1 MTTFQLRQFDPAV
14 HNAIRERLKDGS
26 ISSLGVALLRNY
38 DPLRAC
44 LAMLRIGYLAMFNKI
59 GYGYILSPAAR
70 VVRELIADFEH
81 VPVEVHHIA
90 LEINQIYSC
99 AGKLRD
105 DVVGI
110 SGGKH
115 VPPDHGEVQALVA
128 GMCDYVNNHWD
139 APAIHLASYLM
150 WRVNWIHP
158 FFGGNGRTARAL
170 AYLVLCA
177 RLGFILPGVKTIPEM
192 IVADRDP
199 YYEALRKADD
209 AWKAGTLDVGL
220 MESLMSSLLAKQLA
234 DVPRQAT
241 GKSDPAD
248 WGHRLG

>member
-1 MTTFQLRQFDPAV
+1 MGILGPRRLALYRTADEKRALEARNGAIQFLAV
-14 HNAIRERLKDGS
+14 LHYASEW
-26 ISSLGVALLRNY
+26 
-38 DPLRAC
+38 
-44 LAMLRIGYLAMFNKI
+44 KI
-59 GYGYILSPAAR
+59 GESKLTPEIIA
-70 VVRELIADFEH
+70 ELQRLA
-81 VPVEVHHIA
+81 
-90 LEINQIYSC
+90 INQIYSC

-220 MESLMSSLLAKQLA
+220 MESLMSSLLAN
-234 DVPRQAT
+234 
-241 GKSDPAD
+241 
-248 WGHRLG
+248 RLLK